1 MTGEQLG
8 TTAGVILGLV
18 FEYLPG
24 LAKWYQAQE
33 DNVQRLILLGAM
45 LLVTLTIF
53 GMGCAGL
60 SDTFACT
67 KEGAYQAIKVFVSG
81 IISSQ
86 ATYLVMPRKS

>member
-1 MTGEQLG
+1 MTGDQLG
-8 TTAGVILGLV
+8 TTAGVVLGLV

-24 LAKWYQAQE
+24 LAKWYQEQE

-45 LLVTLTIF
+45 ALVTLTIF

-60 SDTFACT
+60 SETFACT
-67 KEGAYQAIKVFVSG
+67 KEGAFEALKVFVSG

-86 ATYLVMPRKS
+86 AAYLVLPRKA

>member
-24 LAKWYQAQE
+24 LGKWYQAQE
-33 DNVQRLILLGAM
+33 DNIQRLILLGSMA
-45 LLVTLTIF
+45 LVAGTIF

-67 KEGAYQAIKVFVSG
+67 KEGAFEAIKVFVSG
-81 IISSQ
+81 VISSQ

>member
-8 TTAGVILGLV
+8 SLAGIVLGLV

-33 DNVQRLILLGAM
+33 DNVQRLVLLGTMA
-45 LLVTLTIF
+45 VIAAVIF
-53 GMGCAGL
+53 GTGCIGL
-60 SDTFACT
+60 NETFACT
-67 KEGAYQAIKVFVSG
+67 KEGAYEAIKVFVSG

-86 ATYLVMPRKS
+86 AAYLVLPRKS

>member
-8 TTAGVILGLV
+8 TLAGVVLGLF

-33 DNVQRLILLGAM
+33 DNIQRLILLGAM
-45 LLVTLTIF
+45 AVIALVIF

-60 SDTFACT
+60 DDTFACT
-67 KEGAYQAIKVFVSG
+67 KEGAFEAIKVFVSG
-81 IISSQ
+81 VISSQ
-86 ATYLVMPRKS
+86 AAYLVLPRKA